1 MEKDILTIKFD
12 TNPSP
17 WFQKIVEIN
26 FSRKKLQPI
35 VDELVA
41 ECSNKDYSSSYQYNH
56 HVDRVIEKHYNKELG
71 SMRPLLK
78 AVREIISEQYPPKEK
93 LSWSNGHVAA
103 LRSLEN
109 KMAWMTPGFA
119 EARRYNE
126 IYGS

>member
-1 MEKDILTIKFD
+1 MKSDILTIKFD

-17 WFQKIVEIN
+17 WFQNWIEIN
-26 FSRKKLQPI
+26 FSRSKIQPI
-35 VDELVA
+35 VDELVIA
-41 ECSNKDYSSSYQYNH
+41 CSNKNYTSSYQYNSI
-56 HVDRVIEKHYNKELG
+56 VDSVVDKHYNEELG

-78 AVREIISEQYPPKEK
+78 AVSVLIFEQYPPQEE

-103 LRSLEN
+103 LRSLKD

-119 EARRYNE
+119 EAVRYNQ